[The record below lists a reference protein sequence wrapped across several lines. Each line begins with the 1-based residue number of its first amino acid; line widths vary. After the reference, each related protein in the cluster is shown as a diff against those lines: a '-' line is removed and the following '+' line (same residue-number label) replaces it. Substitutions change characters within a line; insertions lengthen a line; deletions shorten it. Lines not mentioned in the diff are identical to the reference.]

1 MTASLKSEIPEKA
14 PALEKTSEYQF
25 SLRRCFLAG
34 VSVIAL
40 FGGSMGLWAA
50 TSPMAGAV
58 VASGQFVVDSNV
70 KKIQHQ
76 TGGIVSVLPVRE
88 GDHVKAGDL
97 VLQLDETVTKANLQ
111 VIVKQ
116 LDELMAR
123 QSRLEAERDQKST
136 MTLLPELK
144 AREDIPEVAKSIADE
159 RRLLEIRRSQRDGQ
173 RQQLLKRVEQ
183 LKEEISGVVAQTES
197 RKLQIKFLEQEL
209 TGVRDLFK
217 RNLVPIT
224 RLMPLEREAANM
236 LGQQGQLVASKAQTE
251 GKIAEMGL
259 QMLQLDI
266 DMQTEVSKE
275 LREIQAKTAE
285 LSERRIA
292 ADDQLKRVDIRSPI
306 EGFVHQLNVH
316 TVGGVITPAEPAM
329 LIVPFNEELFI
340 EARIMPTDIDQL
352 YVGQKAVIKVQAGN
366 QRITPEIAGTVSRVA
381 ADATREQQTG
391 LVYYTVRITTSQSE
405 RAKLGDL
412 RVISGMQAETFLQT
426 AERTPFQYIMK
437 PLTDQFNRAFRER

>member
-1 MTASLKSEIPEKA
+1 MSVSPPIDT
-14 PALEKTSEYQF
+14 PAKTSAYQF
-25 SLRRCFLAG
+25 SLRRCLLAG
-34 VSVIAL
+34 VCVIAL
-40 FGGSMGLWAA
+40 FGASLALWAA
-50 TSPMAGAV
+50 TAPMAGAV

-76 TGGIVSVLPVRE
+76 TGGIVAVLPVRE

-97 VLQLDETVTKANLQ
+97 LIQLDETVTKANLQ

-123 QSRLEAERDQKST
+123 QSRLEAERDQQST
-136 MTLLPELK
+136 MVLLPELK

-159 RRLLEIRRSQRDGQ
+159 RKLFLIRRTQREGQ
-173 RQQLLKRVEQ
+173 RQQILKRVEQ
-183 LKEEISGVVAQTES
+183 LKEEIGGVIAQTES
-197 RKLQIKFLEQEL
+197 RVLQIKFLEQEL
-209 TGVRDLFK
+209 VGVRDLFK

-236 LGQQGQLVASKAQTE
+236 LGQQGQLVASRAQTE

-285 LSERRIA
+285 LLERRVA
-292 ADDQLKRVDIRSPI
+292 ADDQLKRVDMRSPI

-316 TVGGVITPAEPAM
+316 TVGGVISPAEPAM
-329 LIVPFNEELFI
+329 MIVPFNEELFI
-340 EARIMPTDIDQL
+340 EARIMPVDIDQL
-352 YVGQKAVIKVQAGN
+352 HVGQKAVIKVLAGN
-366 QRITPEIAGTVSRVA
+366 QRITPEITGTVSRVA
-381 ADATREQQTG
+381 SDAIREQQTG
-391 LVYYTVRITTSQSE
+391 LVYYVVRVTTTQSE

-412 RVISGMQAETFLQT
+412 KVISGMQAETFFQT

-437 PLTDQFNRAFRER
+437 PLTDQFHRAFRER